1 MQNRNQTDQLPDREI
16 EQLTNDLE
24 QLQLQINTVNARLRI
39 IRRNRENTN
48 TTDTDTEAVRADEI
62 GPIAVGDTVQ
72 VTNKYKGRRGV
83 VGEVIKLTPTQ
94 AVVRPR
100 NGGEDFRMYKAN
112 LKKL

>member
-1 MQNRNQTDQLPDREI
+1 MQNRNQIDQLPDREI

-48 TTDTDTEAVRADEI
+48 TPDTRTREVQADKI

-83 VGEVIKLTPTQ
+83 IGEVIKITPTQ

-100 NGGEDFRMYKAN
+100 NGEEDFRKYKAN
-112 LKKL
+112 LRRV